1 MIHELRTPVIQTL
14 ICALRESQT
23 DGLRFRHIVKEVT
36 GLLLNEALKDAPL
49 TTKDIQT
56 WIGNTSY
63 KVLDQSSYIVVTV
76 LRAGMPMLESVMETL
91 PDIGSGF
98 LAIKRDETTHKSK
111 LYYDRLPECE
121 GKNVII
127 VDVMLATGGS
137 LCDAIE
143 IVKTKKAKKIIALN
157 IIGAPEGIAS
167 VQKNHP
173 DVDIFISQV
182 DERLNDKKYIIP
194 GLGDAGDREYNTPV
208 DQD

>member
-1 MIHELRTPVIQTL
+1 MIQELSTSVIQTL
-14 ICALRESQT
+14 ICSLRETQT
-23 DGLRFRHIVKEVT
+23 DALRFRQIVKEIT
-36 GLLLNEALKDAPL
+36 RFLLNKALEDAPL
-49 TTKDIQT
+49 INKDIQT
-56 WIGNTSY
+56 WRGEESY
-63 KVLDQSSYIVVTV
+63 EVIDQSSYVVVTV

-91 PDIGSGF
+91 PNINSGF

-121 GKNVII
+121 GKTVII

-157 IIGAPEGIAS
+157 IIGAPEGLAS

-173 DVDIFISQV
+173 DVDVVIAQI
-182 DERLNDKKYIIP
+182 DENLNENKYIIP
-194 GLGDAGDREYNTPV
+194 GLGDAGDREYNT
-208 DQD
+208 QN

>member
-36 GLLLNEALKDAPL
+36 RLLLNEALKDAPL
-49 TTKDIQT
+49 ITKDIQT
-56 WIGNTSY
+56 WKGDASY

-98 LAIKRDETTHKSK
+98 LAIKRDEITHKSK

-121 GKNVII
+121 GKNIII

-173 DVDIFISQV
+173 DVDIFISRV